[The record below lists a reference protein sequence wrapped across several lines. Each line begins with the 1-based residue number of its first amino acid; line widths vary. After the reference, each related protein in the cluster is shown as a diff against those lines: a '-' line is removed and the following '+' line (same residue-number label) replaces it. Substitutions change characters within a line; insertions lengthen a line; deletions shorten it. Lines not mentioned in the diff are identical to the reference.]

1 MSTRH
6 VRREA
11 EDPNSKEKY
20 EDLLNITIKTL
31 IEKNPTNVTIT
42 PDCIKSDVLPR
53 MYESLQAMEIT
64 DDKIES
70 FKKNARRDLS
80 EAKVEELIDLLMKL
94 RKSKQPKDEY
104 FEEVNSLFKWH
115 SNMILMIFF

>member
-6 VRREA
+6 IRREA
-11 EDPNSKEKY
+11 EDSNSKEKY

-42 PDCIKSDVLPR
+42 PDGIKSDVLPR

-64 DDKIES
+64 DDKLDS

-80 EAKVEELIDLLMKL
+80 EAKVEELIDLLTKL
-94 RKSKQPKDEY
+94 RKSKLPKDKY
-104 FEEVNSLFKWH
+104 FEEVNSLFKSH
-115 SNMILMIFF
+115 

>member
-6 VRREA
+6 IRREA
-11 EDPNSKEKY
+11 EDSNSKEKY

-42 PDCIKSDVLPR
+42 PDGIKSDVLPR

-104 FEEVNSLFKWH
+104 FEEVISLFKWH
-115 SNMILMIFF
+115 